1 MPNQDQIDKVAK
13 QIATQTNLLQ
23 EEIVRDLRKLSKNVQ
38 FKTID
43 EFLFAIEQLNIEQ
56 LVLFKAKNIIGG
68 FELAQRQILTDMEL
82 IADITEETLRGL
94 TNFSKTTFTDHL
106 GSMGKVLKKEIVK
119 GVISGATDKAI
130 LQAIQQQA
138 GLSTA
143 QMETLIT
150 TGLNDYS
157 RSVGRVMADEMNPKQ
172 RFRYVGAIDDK
183 TRPICLKMWSAGTL
197 TLKEIDEKF
206 PARFVEGGGFNCRH
220 QWTPLELE
228 AKSKDFRTDAPKE
241 R

>member
-1 MPNQDQIDKVAK
+1 MANQVQIDKVAK
-13 QIATQTNLLQ
+13 QIAAQTNLLQ
-23 EEIVRDLRKLSKNVQ
+23 QEIVRDLSKLSKNVQ

-56 LVLFKAKNIIGG
+56 LVLFKATNIISS
-68 FELAQRQILTDMEL
+68 FDAAHIQILTDMDL

-138 GLSTA
+138 GLSSV

-157 RSVGRVMADEMNPKQ
+157 RSVGKVMAEQMSDNQ
-172 RFRYVGAIDDK
+172 RFRYVGAIDNR
-183 TRPICLKMWSAGTL
+183 TRPICLEMWGAGTL
-197 TLKEIDEKF
+197 TLKQIKETY
-206 PARFVEGGGFNCRH
+206 PTRFVEGGGYYCRH
-220 QWTPLELE
+220 QWTPVELE
-228 AKSKDFRTDAPKE
+228 SKTEDFRTDAS
-241 R
+241 

>member
-1 MPNQDQIDKVAK
+1 MANQVQIDKVAK
-13 QIATQTNLLQ
+13 QIASQTNLLQ
-23 EEIVRDLRKLSKNVQ
+23 QEIVRDLSKLSKDVR

-43 EFLFAIEQLNIEQ
+43 EFLFAIEQLDIEQ
-56 LVLFKAKNIIGG
+56 LVLFKAKNIISS
-68 FELAQRQILTDMEL
+68 FDAAHIQILTDMDL
-82 IADITEETLRGL
+82 VADITEETLRGL

-138 GLSTA
+138 GLSSV

-172 RFRYVGAIDDK
+172 KFRYVGAIDDR
-183 TRPICLKMWSAGTL
+183 TRPKCLEMWGAGTL
-197 TLKEIDEKF
+197 TLKEIDKRF

-220 QWTPLELE
+220 QWTPVELE
-228 AKSKDFRTDAPKE
+228 SKTEDFRTNAPKE